1 MASYYKLP
9 RNSRFQRVGVLGGTT
24 IGKKECYKIA
34 TMELGTELVS
44 KGLDVICNNDIIGL
58 LEVLSQV
65 IRSFGG
71 HVSTPSEHGNVI
83 SGLHQ
88 RKGEVARHS
97 DCFIILPGD
106 LGAMEEFMEIVSW
119 AQLGIHD
126 KPIGLLN
133 IDGFFDPFLA
143 QIDTAIEEGFIKPSQ
158 KRIIIVSNNAKD
170 LLKKMEEYKPTREGA
185 IPKDLWEAEAGS
197 SNLDNDVQK
206 TV

>member
-9 RNSRFQRVGVLGGTT
+9 RNSRFQRVGVLGGKT
-24 IGKKECYKIA
+24 IGKKECYKI
-34 TMELGTELVS
+34 TTIELGEELVS
-44 KGLDVICNNDIIGL
+44 KGLDVVCNCEIIRL
-58 LEVLSQV
+58 LALLSQV
-65 IRSFGG
+65 VRSAGG
-71 HVSTPSEHGNVI
+71 HISTHSEHGNAI
-83 SGLHQ
+83 SELQQ
-88 RKGEVARHS
+88 RKEEVARLS

-133 IDGFFDPFLA
+133 IGGFFDPFIA

-158 KRIIIVSNNAKD
+158 KKIIIVSSSAKD
-170 LLKKMEEYKPTREGA
+170 LLRKMEAYKPTREGA

-197 SNLDNDVQK
+197 SNLDNI
-206 TV
+206 